1 MPLLI
6 NEVEVEILPSGM
18 PEPTGDTQSDL
29 MPLDPGQQEL
39 ARLLELMD
47 ERRARLTVD

>member
-6 NEVEVEILPSGM
+6 NELEVEVLSSGV
-18 PEPTGDTQSDL
+18 PEPTGDARPDL

-47 ERRARLTVD
+47 ERRARLRVD